1 MSLRL
6 IFVKFTWAGHAPLQL
21 LQGFC
26 RQGADLVLEPPLA
39 VQSQV
44 PKTRLPLA
52 VSAQLVAG
60 FAEAVVEAQV
70 VPDGVL
76 PAIWS
81 CLKEGEVL
89 SGRGWGGN
97 MRDMDEL
104 KPKNR
109 LWCNMLLQRSFTI

>member
-1 MSLRL
+1 M
-6 IFVKFTWAGHAPLQL
+6 GHAPLQL
-21 LQGFC
+21 LEGFSGQC
-26 RQGADLVLEPPLA
+26 ADLVLQPAVA

-52 VSAQLVAG
+52 ISVQLVAG

-70 VPDGVL
+70 VSDGVL

-89 SGRGWGGN
+89 SGKGQEG
-97 MRDMDEL
+97 
-104 KPKNR
+104 
-109 LWCNMLLQRSFTI
+109 I